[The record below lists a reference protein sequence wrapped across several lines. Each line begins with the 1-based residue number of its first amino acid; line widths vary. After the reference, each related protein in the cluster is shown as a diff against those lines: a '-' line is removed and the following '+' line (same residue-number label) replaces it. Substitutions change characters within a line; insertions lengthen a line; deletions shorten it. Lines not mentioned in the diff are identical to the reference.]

1 MDACSLCC
9 DESHSWAVGPCEH
22 ATCLVCSVRLRVLC
36 DQRDC
41 PVCREKLNKVRVASV
56 STWQSLLCRAV
67 RRPFCCLAPCRLLS
81 NTSIAAAITV
91 NSVAIDV
98 CKTLVSPG
106 GSL

>member
-9 DESHSWAVGPCEH
+9 NESQSWAVGPCEH

-56 STWQSLLCRAV
+56 R
-67 RRPFCCLAPCRLLS
+67 
-81 NTSIAAAITV
+81 
-91 NSVAIDV
+91 
-98 CKTLVSPG
+98 
-106 GSL
+106 GSLYCIYCRGGTAAVLLFGAFVPRPPPRTYCSCYYCQQYRDLGV